1 MLIPLSIRNSD
12 LTIYKFSCNLITL
25 NVEIMSTSA
34 SFGINL
40 SSPNYASGRLNKF
53 RQNEINRRLGPQ
65 CTTFAFGRALELG
78 LYSANRALMDRIRNH
93 GGLWDDN
100 VGAGSFTTR
109 PSARSFIVWD
119 AFTGGTREHG
129 HVAFVESIRSD
140 GALIITEANI
150 PFGSR
155 FSSRIILPSS
165 SAYREAKFIPL
176 AGQSPISPSP
186 TPPPV
191 DPAWSPRS
199 VLFNPVADI
208 SNVNGALK
216 QSEVIFRPG
225 NGNVHAFMANA
236 NGVAF
241 KFHHIGWAGNEHKLL
256 GSGNIFGS
264 IESNDELIFRTPQ
277 SEIYAFKL
285 NSEGVAT
292 QWYRVGGVG
301 SSQQVVGIGDITGDG
316 RDEIIFR
323 DRENIGA
330 FHMNS
335 EGVAT
340 VFKHVGRAG
349 MDRHVVGIGDITGD
363 GRDEIIFGGSDGNIG
378 AFSIDS
384 GGVASRYFGIGWADP
399 SMQVVGPADLTGDG
413 RDEIIFRSN
422 NGEVGAFRMNSSGAA
437 TNYYRVGW
445 ADPVHKI
452 IGFGNV
458 NTNFPGEEILFRHP
472 NGELNAFFM
481 DASGVAAS
489 WNRLGWADAGI
500 QTM

>member
-1 MLIPLSIRNSD
+1 VSIP
-12 LTIYKFSCNLITL
+12 
-25 NVEIMSTSA
+25 A

-40 SSPNYASGRLNKF
+40 SSANYRSGRLNRF
-53 RQNEINRRLGPQ
+53 RQNEIDFGWGPQ
-65 CTTFAFGRALELG
+65 CTTFALGRALEKG
-78 LYSANRALMDRIRNH
+78 LYPANSALINAITSKRPAH

-100 VGAGSFTTR
+100 AGSSRVTKI
-109 PSARSFIVWD
+109 PSANSFIVWD
-119 AFTGGTREHG
+119 PFTGGTKEHG

-140 GALIITEANI
+140 GALVITEANWR
-150 PFGSR
+150 PLGSR

-165 SAYREAKFIPL
+165 LAYSQAKFIPL
-176 AGQSPISPSP
+176 VSQSHISPSP
-186 TPPPV
+186 TPSPV
-191 DPAWSPRS
+191 NPTWSPRS

-208 SNVNGALK
+208 SNVNGTRR

-225 NGNVHAFMANA
+225 NGNVHAFLANT

-264 IESNDELIFRTPQ
+264 IDSNDELIFRTPQ

-301 SSQQVVGIGDITGDG
+301 SSQQVVGIGDITGNG

-323 DRENIGA
+323 DRENISA
-330 FHMNS
+330 FHMNN
-335 EGVAT
+335 EGIAT

-349 MDRHVVGIGDITGD
+349 MDRHIVGIGDITGN

-384 GGVASRYFGIGWADP
+384 GGVASRYFGVGWADP
-399 SMQVVGPADLTGDG
+399 SMQVVGPADLNGDG
-413 RDEIIFRSN
+413 RDEIIFRST
-422 NGEVGAFRMNSSGAA
+422 NGDVGAFRMNSSGVAA
-437 TNYYRVGW
+437 NYYRVGW
-445 ADPVHKI
+445 ADPVHNI
-452 IGFGNV
+452 IGFGNI
-458 NTNFPGEEILFRHP
+458 NTNSPGEEILFRHS

-481 DASGVAAS
+481 NTSGVATS

-500 QTM
+500 PTM